1 MGKYREIN
9 PKKLPGL
16 NEGREESLK
25 KRDLTYLGK
34 NTENEISNALS
45 ENGKN
50 YKIKIRTNEME
61 KKEITVFLS
70 WKRDEKSVINWMR
83 KHMETY
89 PEIRDGFLVRFID
102 DNSLKWYEV
111 IPCDKD
117 EDWEKI
123 GWTNYKIISYTY
135 EK

>member
-111 IPCDKD
+111 ISCDKD
-117 EDWEKI
+117 D
-123 GWTNYKIISYTY
+123 G
-135 EK
+135 

>member
-117 EDWEKI
+117 EDWEKV
-123 GWTNYKIISYTY
+123 GWRNYKIISYTH